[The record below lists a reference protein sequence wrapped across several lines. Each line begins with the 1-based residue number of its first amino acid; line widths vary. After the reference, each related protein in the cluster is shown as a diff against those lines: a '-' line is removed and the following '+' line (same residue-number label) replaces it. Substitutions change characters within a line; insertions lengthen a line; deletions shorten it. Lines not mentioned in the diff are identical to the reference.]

1 MARYREKLAAQ
12 NDRRQWSVQKGKHP
26 QGISKAKAQ
35 RAVRRSARL
44 NPECIKHT
52 KHQHSLPVNKTLRRE
67 NRLTAPQSIDRKRT
81 REVEHP
87 VDDTAPLRKR
97 LRTSPAEFATE
108 TQTGEGASVCGSETS
123 LDPIDYWLRQQTW
136 PKKYFE
142 PDNTM
147 SHLLAR
153 RKSTP
158 SLRRKRSGSHT
169 ASSTTPSDQKPR
181 EEKAA
186 PYQDPRYKTL
196 LETKGSFMRNYVGAN
211 EGGIKEDSKRLWQ
224 TLLGTEQTTPQTS
237 LFDDDIFSKTCDMV
251 DGRNEAKVIQD
262 ISRLL
267 VPSAQ
272 ALATRSAR
280 LECLIESVNEGWN
293 NAIPLTGTRP
303 QPDYSVGFKREAFTG
318 DQLNKFSPSI
328 GDVIAG
334 DQSFFM
340 ATYYMYFPFLTC
352 EVKCGAAALDV
363 ADRQN
368 AHSMTLAVRAIVE
381 LFRLVKRQQEL
392 HRQILAFSI
401 SHDHRSVRIYGH
413 YPVIDGSQTTF
424 YRHPIRTFDFTEL
437 EGKEKWSAYKFTKNV
452 YDIWM
457 PKHLDRIC
465 SVIDELPPDFDFE
478 VPLLPEESGLSQD
491 LESHHLLRSF
501 TGPESLPGE
510 RDSQSGIVD
519 VGDITPDTSFT
530 GQGASKRSRNT
541 VNSKR

>member
-1 MARYREKLAAQ
+1 
-12 NDRRQWSVQKGKHP
+12 
-26 QGISKAKAQ
+26 
-35 RAVRRSARL
+35 
-44 NPECIKHT
+44 
-52 KHQHSLPVNKTLRRE
+52 
-67 NRLTAPQSIDRKRT
+67 
-81 REVEHP
+81 
-87 VDDTAPLRKR
+87 
-97 LRTSPAEFATE
+97 
-108 TQTGEGASVCGSETS
+108 
-123 LDPIDYWLRQQTW
+123 
-136 PKKYFE
+136 
-142 PDNTM
+142 M

-158 SLRRKRSGSHT
+158 SLRRKRSGSLT

-186 PYQDPRYKTL
+186 QYQDPRYKTL

-224 TLLGTEQTTPQTS
+224 TLLGTEQTIPQAS

-280 LECLIESVNEGWN
+280 LECLNESVNEGWN

-318 DQLNKFSPSI
+318 DQLNKLSPSI

-381 LFRLVKRQQEL
+381 LFRLVKREQEL

-457 PKHLDRIC
+457 PKHLDRIR

-478 VPLLPEESGLSQD
+478 VPLLPAESGLSQD
-491 LESHHLLRSF
+491 LERHHLSRSF
-501 TGPESLPGE
+501 TAPESLPGE
-510 RDSQSGIVD
+510 RGSQSGIVD

-530 GQGASKRSRNT
+530 GQGTSKKPRRNAAKLPAP
-541 VNSKR
+541 SAKR